1 MPVSTTIDYRNC
13 FIELLLI
20 ISNAFELLIETEA
33 CYFLTDAFEKCYLFE
48 TSTFLRDTIMLHYTN
63 ELKSQAA
70 RILGSVDF
78 LGNPL
83 GLFSDVTEGISG
95 FIDEGNI
102 GGLIKNITHG
112 VTNTAAKV
120 LFPGT

>member
-1 MPVSTTIDYRNC
+1 M
-13 FIELLLI
+13 
-20 ISNAFELLIETEA
+20 
-33 CYFLTDAFEKCYLFE
+33 LT
-48 TSTFLRDTIMLHYTN
+48 LHYTN

-70 RILGSVDF
+70 RILGSIDF

-83 GLFSDVTEGISG
+83 GLFVDVTEGLSG
-95 FIDEGNI
+95 LIEEGNI

-120 LFPGT
+120 LT